1 MDELASTVRRNDAS
15 PTSKPVLRLLT
26 CGSVDDGKSTL
37 IGRLL
42 FDGGSVPEDTL
53 AAAKK
58 LSETFGTTEGD
69 LDYALLLDGLQAE
82 RAQGIT
88 IDVAY
93 RYFSSAKRKFIIAD
107 TPGHVQY
114 TRNMVTGASN
124 CDLALLL
131 VDARNGISDQTRR
144 HACIVN
150 LMGIRDVVLAVNKMD
165 LVEFDEARFREI
177 EAAFQEISAKLGI
190 ASVTSI
196 PVSALLGENLTRPSS
211 SMPWYQGKTILQ
223 HMEDVDASVAISG
236 AGFRMPVQWVC
247 RPNQEFRGY
256 AGSIVSGEVKT
267 GDAVV
272 ALPSAQTS
280 EISDI
285 VTYDGSC
292 DSAHVGDAVTLSL
305 TTDIDISRGDVICAA
320 KDRPQVAD
328 QFSAHIVWMQQ
339 QPLLGGRTYVLQLG
353 AQRALAHVSRIKHK
367 LNLETLD
374 ATPTRKLEANDVGVC
389 NISTNKP
396 LVIEPYL
403 DSRHMGGFM
412 LIDRAT
418 NETACAGMIEHALYR
433 GQNIHLQSIDVSRDQ
448 RSEIKGHKSCCLWFT
463 GLSGSGKST
472 VANAL
477 ERRLHEDGFHTYIL
491 DGDNVRHGLNQDLG
505 FTDADRV
512 ENIRRVSEV
521 SKLMVDAGLIT
532 IVSFISPFRAERR
545 SARERFG
552 DGEFIEVFVD
562 TPLEICEARDAKGLY
577 AKARAGEIP
586 NFTGISSPYE
596 APEAPD
602 IHLAGGEKTPDELA
616 DLIIKELTNRNVIFA
631 D

>member
-1 MDELASTVRRNDAS
+1 MDVLTSNSPRQNASSNPKS
-15 PTSKPVLRLLT
+15 VLRLLT

-42 FDGGSVPEDTL
+42 FESGIVPEDTL
-53 AAAKK
+53 SAAKK
-58 LSETFGTTEGD
+58 LSQTYGTTEGE

-82 RAQGIT
+82 REQGIT

-93 RYFSSAKRKFIIAD
+93 RYFSSSKRKFIIAD

-114 TRNMVTGASN
+114 TRNMVTGASR

-144 HACIVN
+144 HACIIN

-165 LVEFDEARFREI
+165 LVAFDEARFREI
-177 EAAFQEISAKLGI
+177 ETEFYQVAEKLGLSGI
-190 ASVTSI
+190 TTM
-196 PVSALLGENLTRPSS
+196 PVSAVLGENLTQPSS
-211 SMPWYQGKTILQ
+211 SMPWYKGKTILQ
-223 HMEDVDASVAISG
+223 HIEAFEEAVAGSNVG
-236 AGFRMPVQWVC
+236 LRMPVQWVC
-247 RPNQEFRGY
+247 RPNHEFRGY
-256 AGSIVSGEVKT
+256 AGTIISGKVSS
-267 GDAVV
+267 GDDII
-272 ALPSAQTS
+272 ALPSAQS
-280 EISDI
+280 SRVKDI
-285 VTYDGSC
+285 VTYDGKL
-292 DSAHVGDAVTLSL
+292 DMAAAGEAVTMSL
-305 TTDIDISRGDVICAA
+305 TTEIDISRGDIICAA

-339 QPLLGGRTYVLQLG
+339 QPLLPGRTYVLQLG
-353 AQRALAHVSRIKHK
+353 TQRVLAHVSRIKQK
-367 LNLETLD
+367 LNLETLQ
-374 ATPTRKLEANDVGVC
+374 AVPTRKLEANDVGVC

-396 LVIEPYL
+396 LVLEPYL
-403 DSRHMGGFM
+403 DSRHMGGFI
-412 LIDRAT
+412 LIDRST

-448 RSEIKGHKSCCLWFT
+448 RAEIKGHKSCCLWFT

-472 VANAL
+472 VANAI
-477 ERRLHEDGFHTYIL
+477 ERRLHEDGLHTYIL
-491 DGDNVRHGLNQDLG
+491 DGDNVRHGLNRDLG

-545 SARERFG
+545 SARERYAE
-552 DGEFIEVFVD
+552 GEFIEIFVD
-562 TPLEICEARDAKGLY
+562 TPLEICESRDAKGLY

-596 APEAPD
+596 PPQAPD
-602 IHLAGGEKTPDELA
+602 IHLASDKRTPEELA
-616 DLIIKELTNRNVIFA
+616 DIIFQELVQRGVILLG
-631 D
+631 